1 MSSQMQTIAGEAD
14 SASPIVPADARASAR
29 PPGALEAFEGQRRT
43 LFSIA
48 YRMLGSVREAE
59 DLLQDAYIRWHG
71 VDYATVQNPGAYLA
85 RLVTHLSI
93 NALKSAHRRR
103 VEYVGPWLPEPL
115 VEDRSVEQTNAE
127 ELRELADELSTAF
140 LLMLERLTPVERA
153 IFLLRESFDFSYA
166 EIAGIVGKTEANCR
180 QIERRARKHLAERG
194 TPRRADPAEH
204 DRLLHSF
211 LMATR
216 EGNVD
221 QLVGLLKADAVTYSD
236 GGGKATAARNPVRGA
251 QNVARLFVGLAKK
264 GAALAEDVTFRL
276 ARVNGETGLLTFVG
290 GVLRNVVTIQVEDGR
305 IANVF
310 VMVNPDKLPA
320 IDPNG

>member
-1 MSSQMQTIAGEAD
+1 MPSEMQTTVEMPD
-14 SASPIVPADARASAR
+14 SAPSADVGPQAR
-29 PPGALEAFEGQRRT
+29 PPTAVETFEAQRRM
-43 LFSIA
+43 LFAIA
-48 YRMLGSVREAE
+48 YRMLGSAREAE

-71 VDYATVQNPGAYLA
+71 VDHSAVQNPGAYLA

-115 VEDRSVEQTNAE
+115 VKDDSVEQTNAE
-127 ELRELADELSTAF
+127 EMSELADELSVAF
-140 LLMLERLTPVERA
+140 LLLLERLTPVERA

-204 DRLLHSF
+204 ERLLVSF

-216 EGNVD
+216 DGNVD
-221 QLVGLLKADAVTYSD
+221 QLVSLLAEDAVTYSD

-251 QNVARLFVGLAKK
+251 TNVARLFVGLAKK
-264 GAALAEDVTFRL
+264 GAAAAAGPVEFRL

-290 GVLRNVVTIQVEDGR
+290 GVLRNVVTIEVRDGR

-310 VMVNPDKLPA
+310 VLVNPDKLPDIKPA
-320 IDPNG
+320 N